1 MPRFDFYVTFSADDH
16 EGAARLVRA
25 LETEG
30 KTCFTDSYICE
41 EVLSCADTQGAL
53 DYSDGA
59 IVVTGEKNND
69 GLMQIA
75 RLAAEI
81 GLFVSIVKTDAFA
94 VPDDLA
100 AYEGLRVYARG
111 DTDWEK
117 KTADKIIADNPVDED
132 TAQLLKMMS
141 VFEQDNDK
149 FAMDFYLKKLS
160 SLREAV
166 KKDPE
171 LMPVYVRGIF
181 ESAKLDWNGADK
193 EELKEWWNALSFAR
207 EHAGSGSLA
216 DIRLIDSIMYRVKK
230 VLFP

>member
-1 MPRFDFYVTFSADDH
+1 MPRFDFYVTFSAGDH

-25 LETEG
+25 LEAEG

-59 IVVTGEKNND
+59 IVVTGDKNND

-81 GLFVSIVKTDAFA
+81 GLFVSLVKSDGFV

-100 AYEGLRVYARG
+100 AYEGLRVYTRG

-117 KTADKIIADNPVDED
+117 KVADKIIADNPVDED

-149 FAMDFYLKKLS
+149 FAMDFYLKKLA

-181 ESAKLDWNGADK
+181 ESAKLDWNAAGK
-193 EELKEWWNALSFAR
+193 EELKEWWNALSFAKER
-207 EHAGSGSLA
+207 AGSGSLA
-216 DIRLIDSIMYRVKK
+216 DIRLIDSVMYRVKK

>member
-81 GLFVSIVKTDAFA
+81 GLFVSIVKTAAFA